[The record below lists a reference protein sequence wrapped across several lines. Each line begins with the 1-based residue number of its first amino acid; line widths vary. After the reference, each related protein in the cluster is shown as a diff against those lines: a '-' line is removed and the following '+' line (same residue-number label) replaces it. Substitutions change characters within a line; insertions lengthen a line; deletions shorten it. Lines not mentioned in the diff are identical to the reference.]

1 MPVRNTLTNQYYIY
15 LKKGQTPIPW
25 DIYDNKP
32 PVQFGLS
39 DYFGKV
45 FQAIEK
51 SSAISDLIFYVT
63 WDEMDELPS
72 YGQNVVVFVIGDEW
86 YRTPKYFHK
95 VRAVFKCIGTR
106 PILGCNPL
114 LQPSLLNLLTL
125 MQFLRILVVS
135 FPGVANYQFQK
146 LKTWLLGKGKV
157 TPIYDVPLGYNNSK
171 ILPIKPL
178 EERLYDTYFS
188 GSVVHVSYPIWSLKH
203 WLGTPKSLARKLM
216 ISNIKKFQHRH
227 RHFNVE
233 LAVTAGFHNRTSED
247 ERSYCE
253 IMMDT
258 KICLVPRG
266 TSFETTRLFE
276 GMKYGCVVVTEALP
290 SRWYLDGAPVI
301 QIKDWREWEKV
312 LEKLLRNPQ
321 FMQEMH
327 YKSLN
332 WWQNKCS
339 ETVVAEY
346 VVEKL
351 TGSITLRNQHTNTRN
366 ITNLSISLTP
376 P

>member
-32 PVQFGLS
+32 PVQFGLT

-146 LKTWLLGKGKV
+146 LKSWLLGKGKV
-157 TPIYDVPLGYNNSK
+157 TPIYDLPLGYNNSK
-171 ILPIKPL
+171 NLPIKPL
-178 EERLYDTYFS
+178 EET
-188 GSVVHVSYPIWSLKH
+188 SL
-203 WLGTPKSLARKLM
+203 R
-216 ISNIKKFQHRH
+216 
-227 RHFNVE
+227 
-233 LAVTAGFHNRTSED
+233 
-247 ERSYCE
+247 Y
-253 IMMDT
+253 
-258 KICLVPRG
+258 
-266 TSFETTRLFE
+266 LFF
-276 GMKYGCVVVTEALP
+276 
-290 SRWYLDGAPVI
+290 W
-301 QIKDWREWEKV
+301 
-312 LEKLLRNPQ
+312 
-321 FMQEMH
+321 
-327 YKSLN
+327 
-332 WWQNKCS
+332 
-339 ETVVAEY
+339 
-346 VVEKL
+346 
-351 TGSITLRNQHTNTRN
+351 
-366 ITNLSISLTP
+366 
-376 P
+376 